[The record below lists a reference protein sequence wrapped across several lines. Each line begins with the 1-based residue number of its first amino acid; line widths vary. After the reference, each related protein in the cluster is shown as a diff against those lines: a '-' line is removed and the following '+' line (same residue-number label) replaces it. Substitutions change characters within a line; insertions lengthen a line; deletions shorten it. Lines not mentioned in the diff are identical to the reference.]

1 MVMSTCPNRSTQNEA
16 GNPGWVG
23 RPGGGG
29 CVLSCLT
36 ARLLAKGSSSCLPG
50 ERSDRARGRAS
61 GLGLGGGPTTV
72 RFVRLSPGSGSS
84 GWDAAVVQSAVCSVC
99 DYCQLWENSGSAVG
113 REERPSSCRGSE
125 ASRRHLAL
133 LLSIPTSPL
142 LHTLSSIDLF
152 VGGRYVC
159 PESISN
165 ITLLSRSV
173 SSSIRSAVF
182 HSSFIS
188 SSQQPS
194 EEAIAGMSQ
203 LAVQAASL
211 RGPKRPP
218 VRGWRA
224 VRRATPSSSTSNTNE
239 KQFRAKRPQAPRAA
253 RSSAATGQR
262 PVVSFHC
269 ALSYCCFS

>member
-1 MVMSTCPNRSTQNEA
+1 VRAFVLDCPLACEGELQ
-16 GNPGWVG
+16 
-23 RPGGGG
+23 
-29 CVLSCLT
+29 
-36 ARLLAKGSSSCLPG
+36 LLAWRKVRP
-50 ERSDRARGRAS
+50 ARGRAS

-142 LHTLSSIDLF
+142 LHILSSSDLF

-211 RGPKRPP
+211 
-218 VRGWRA
+218 
-224 VRRATPSSSTSNTNE
+224 
-239 KQFRAKRPQAPRAA
+239 
-253 RSSAATGQR
+253 
-262 PVVSFHC
+262 
-269 ALSYCCFS
+269 